1 MNRNPIDT
9 QATAF
14 EPAPAGARRPS
25 QVPMPARRGS
35 RKALSVFVAAS
46 AALLLA
52 ACDKP
57 AQEPTVGQRID
68 SAVAQAGEKTEQAA
82 DAARRSAEAARTS
95 AGEAAQ
101 AAGETMKDAAI
112 TTGVNAALAR
122 DGSLSALKID
132 VDTTDG
138 RVVLRGEAPSA
149 EARNRATQLA
159 QAVDGVAA
167 VDNQL
172 TVRSN

>member
-1 MNRNPIDT
+1 MNRKQTDT

-25 QVPMPARRGS
+25 SIPMPADRGS
-35 RKALSVFVAAS
+35 RKILAAFMAAS

-52 ACDKP
+52 GCDKP
-57 AQEPTVGQRID
+57 APEPTVGQRID
-68 SAVAQAGEKTEQAA
+68 SAVAQVGEKTEEAA
-82 DAARRSAEAARTS
+82 EAARRSAEAARAS
-95 AGEAAQ
+95 AGEAVQ
-101 AAGETMKDAAI
+101 AAGDTMKDAAI
-112 TTGVNAALAR
+112 TTRVNAALAG

-132 VDTTDG
+132 VDTADG

-149 EARNRATQLA
+149 KARERATQLA

-172 TVRSN
+172 TVRN

>member
-25 QVPMPARRGS
+25 PVPMPARRGS
-35 RKALSVFVAAS
+35 RKALAALMAAS

-68 SAVAQAGEKTEQAA
+68 SAVAQTGEKAEQAA
-82 DAARRSAEAARTS
+82 DAARRSAEAARNS
-95 AGEAAQ
+95 AGEAVQ

-112 TTGVNAALAR
+112 TTSVNAALAR
-122 DGSLSALKID
+122 DASLSALKID

-138 RVVLRGEAPSA
+138 RVVLRGEAPST

-172 TVRSN
+172 MIRN

>member
-9 QATAF
+9 KVSSFESAPAESRPPASRRATA
-14 EPAPAGARRPS
+14 G
-25 QVPMPARRGS
+25 RGS
-35 RKALSVFVAAS
+35 RTVVAAFMAAS
-46 AALLLA
+46 AALLLS

-68 SAVAQAGEKTEQAA
+68 SAVVQAGEKTEQAA
-82 DAARRSAEAARTS
+82 EAARRGAESARAS
-95 AGEAAQ
+95 AGEAVQ
-101 AAGETMKDAAI
+101 AAGDTMKDAAI

-132 VDTTDG
+132 VDTSDG
-138 RVVLRGEAPSA
+138 RVVLRGEAPST
-149 EARNRATQLA
+149 EARERATQLA

-172 TVRSN
+172 TVRN